1 MTPVLSSE
9 FAPVFDEPFR
19 SSPRTWV
26 IGAVGALALHVAG
39 GALVF
44 GYMHDQSVDLG
55 APGLVI
61 DVDLTAPRQA
71 PNELPVGPD
80 TEASAR
86 APGVVEQKTVI
97 QKNDLPKDTP
107 TDTDDPERIVSSE
120 DVKQPVDQDP
130 KITAVKAAP
139 SNPSVAAEETAILS
153 AATARESVASRT
165 PSPGTGESAL
175 RERVTW
181 QKELAAHFDKY
192 KRYPEDREVRS
203 AEVVVNFVLDDAGHI
218 LSSRVRQKLR
228 RSGVRRCRAVDDAAF
243 RPGAATAAARC
254 QRWTELY
261 NAGDFS
267 RQGAEVIG
275 PIAVSRAR

>member
-218 LSSRVRQKLR
+218 LSSPVVKS
-228 RSGVRRCRAVDDAAF
+228 SGDPVFDDAALSMMQRSDPVPPPPPLVASAGLSF
-243 RPGAATAAARC
+243 TMPVIFHVKARK
-254 QRWTELY
+254 
-261 NAGDFS
+261 
-267 RQGAEVIG
+267 
-275 PIAVSRAR
+275 